1 VSGEQWW
8 SDEDVCAAAEA
19 IEDEAIVSI
28 GRDLGTIHRDDIV
41 RAGLAALAPTVERI
55 RREAKA
61 EALREFA
68 DRFRPG
74 DGNPW
79 ALHVRAR
86 ARRVADRIEA
96 D

>member
-1 VSGEQWW
+1 MSAQWW
-8 SDEDVCAAAEA
+8 SEEDQQQVMHALLNHEASEPMSYIAETASVAAFA
-19 IEDEAIVSI
+19 
-28 GRDLGTIHRDDIV
+28 
-41 RAGLAALAPTVERI
+41 LAALAPTVERI